1 MPLRLEFVMFNLLP
15 KDHGFFDLFDRAA
28 ANVHTATLELQ
39 QFLEHYDDL
48 EERMRRIKELE
59 HIGDELTHETIDRL
73 NKTFIT
79 PLDREDIHDLVCR
92 LDDIL
97 DRVDTAVDRIVL
109 FKLSEPMAE
118 ARELAR
124 CLVRS
129 TALIQ
134 EMMPL
139 MRRIKDPQ
147 EIRLRVL
154 EVHRLENE
162 ADRLE
167 RQALGRLFEG
177 NPDPLLVIKWKNV
190 IEVLES
196 ATDKCEDTANVI
208 EGIVLK
214 NA

>member
-1 MPLRLEFVMFNLLP
+1 MFNLLP

-28 ANVHTATLELQ
+28 ANVHAATLELQ
-39 QFLEHYDDL
+39 QFLEHFDDL

-79 PLDREDIHDLVCR
+79 PLDREDIHDLACR

-109 FKLSEPMAE
+109 FKLAEPMQE

-124 CLVRS
+124 CLVRA

-134 EMMPL
+134 EMVPL
-139 MRRIKDPQ
+139 LRRMTSPQ

-177 NPDPLLVIKWKNV
+177 NPDPLHVIKWKNV